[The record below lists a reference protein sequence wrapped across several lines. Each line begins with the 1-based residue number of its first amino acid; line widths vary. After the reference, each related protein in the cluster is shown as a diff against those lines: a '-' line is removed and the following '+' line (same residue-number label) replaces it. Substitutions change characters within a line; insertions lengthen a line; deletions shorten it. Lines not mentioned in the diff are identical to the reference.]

1 MSYLYR
7 CNSTY
12 KSGQFKGQ
20 RCTQRHSLK
29 KKVEQYSRTKKCP
42 SCKNEITYMD
52 KWQMKK
58 NKENVCLCAAFI
70 HPHRSGSGSGVWCV
84 ESKNEPT
91 EDDYKARYG

>member
-7 CNSTY
+7 CNGVY

-20 RCTQRHSLK
+20 RCQQRHSFK
-29 KKVEQYSRTKKCP
+29 KKVEQYAKPKECP

-58 NKENVCLCAAFI
+58 NKENVCDCGEPWF
-70 HPHRSGSGSGVWCV
+70 PHRAGSTVWCI
-84 ESKNEPT
+84 ESKKDPT
-91 EDDYKARYG
+91 EDDIKSRYG